1 MSTEK
6 RPAAFIHLIPIH
18 HEGRREFDVHNK
30 TERFGIQTCSGLR
43 AARPRPPE
51 ASGGGA
57 LQSAIPQSAQGPSA
71 QSRSGALDVDNE
83 RKETTDSSDKVTT
96 TSAQTNI
103 RTPQPAFTSAHG
115 RSQHN
120 VPEKASGSRKQPPY
134 QGPNWARA
142 SKEANQRPDSTTEL
156 TSFGER
162 MCKKR
167 TALAPWTLMIRAE
180 APPFKLAYPV
190 WIGGST
196 TFVGAL
202 CNNC

>member
-1 MSTEK
+1 MPQPQGCEAQAS
-6 RPAAFIHLIPIH
+6 RSI
-18 HEGRREFDVHNK
+18 RR
-30 TERFGIQTCSGLR
+30 R
-43 AARPRPPE
+43 RPPE
-51 ASGGGA
+51 RHSSISPGPLRAVTKRSLGRRQREEGDNRQLRQGDDHERPDEHQDSTASVYV
-57 LQSAIPQSAQGPSA
+57 GPW
-71 QSRSGALDVDNE
+71 
-83 RKETTDSSDKVTT
+83 
-96 TSAQTNI
+96 
-103 RTPQPAFTSAHG
+103 AFPN
-115 RSQHN
+115 N

-134 QGPNWARA
+134 QGPIWARA

-167 TALAPWTLMIRAE
+167 TALAQWALMIRAE